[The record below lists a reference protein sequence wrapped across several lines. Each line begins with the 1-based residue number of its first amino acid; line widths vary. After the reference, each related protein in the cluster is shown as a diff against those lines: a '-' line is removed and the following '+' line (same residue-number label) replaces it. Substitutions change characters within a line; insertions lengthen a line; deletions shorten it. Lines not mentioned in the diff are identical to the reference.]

1 MVQIMR
7 IVYKRK
13 LKKEDFTNFND
24 QIIYFKDDNI
34 AFVIVEYNNSYIIRQ
49 KKIFNNKQI
58 SEFIVKTVTQVL
70 KKVE

>member
-1 MVQIMR
+1 MR

-58 SEFIVKTVTQVL
+58 SESIVKTITQVL